1 MSLQVL
7 EPCVQQALDEISIHD
22 VSWPAYLAEVIQ
34 RNGFRLVPQN
44 PSEIKPLRLTQV
56 ISSIS
61 RSQEVSSYIR
71 SLASTIYEHRYALIA
86 TKFDGGTWELHSR
99 GMVLPEQD
107 SSQSADPAE
116 PDARTYAIIKLCGL
130 PEEWEFPTE
139 QARRVCVEILPG
151 VLALF
156 LRKNRDY
163 RENAQTLGHKGQ
175 FADIHRK
182 YTKLYLGWWEG
193 IPLESEP
200 AEEVAADMIAHLLLG
215 LLFVADEE
223 SDDE

>member
-7 EPCVQQALDEISIHD
+7 ELCVQQALDEISIHD
-22 VSWPAYLAEVIQ
+22 VSWSAYLAEVIQ

-99 GMVLPEQD
+99 GMVSPVDD
-107 SSQSADPAE
+107 SSQ
-116 PDARTYAIIKLCGL
+116 PDVREFAVKSLLGL
-130 PEEWEFPTE
+130 ESGWKFPTE

-163 RENAQTLGHKGQ
+163 RENAQTLGFKGQ

-182 YTKLYLGWWEG
+182 YTKLKRGWWDG

-215 LLFVADEE
+215 LLFVTDEE